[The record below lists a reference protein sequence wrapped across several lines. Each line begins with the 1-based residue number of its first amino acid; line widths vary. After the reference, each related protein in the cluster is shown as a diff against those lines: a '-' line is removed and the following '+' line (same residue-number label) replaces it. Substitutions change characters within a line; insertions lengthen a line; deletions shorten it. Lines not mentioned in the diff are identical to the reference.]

1 MRSAGLHTARNVH
14 RPEGTKNA
22 MRQNLSKLLVLFFL
36 TFLAASAPAAAFA
49 GPDAVTLL
57 VDVLE
62 ASDQPGQIDPGLA
75 YIREQLR
82 RAPFRYQRYRTLAS
96 ASRTVAVGATETLT
110 FVVPE
115 AYTVEITPRK
125 ADRETIQ
132 LALRIWQKRKNI
144 LETSLSLARG
154 GTVMIGGPA
163 TEHSAIMFAIS
174 EGL

>member
-1 MRSAGLHTARNVH
+1 
-14 RPEGTKNA
+14 
-22 MRQNLSKLLVLFFL
+22 MRQNLSQLFILPLLTL
-36 TFLAASAPAAAFA
+36 LAASTPTVAFS
-49 GPDAVTLL
+49 GPETVTLL
-57 VDVLE
+57 IDVLE

-75 YIREQLR
+75 YICEQLR

-96 ASRTVAVGATETLT
+96 GATETLA

-132 LALRIWQKRKNI
+132 VALRIWQKKKAI
-144 LETSLSLARG
+144 LDTSLSLARG

-163 TEHSAIMFAIS
+163 TEHSAIMFAVS

>member
-1 MRSAGLHTARNVH
+1 MQ
-14 RPEGTKNA
+14 NA
-22 MRQNLSKLLVLFFL
+22 MRQNLSQLFILPLLTL
-36 TFLAASAPAAAFA
+36 LAASTPTVAFS
-49 GPDAVTLL
+49 GPETVTLL
-57 VDVLE
+57 IDVLE

-96 ASRTVAVGATETLT
+96 ASRTVALGATETLA

-115 AYTVEITPRK
+115 AYAVEITPRK

-132 LALRIWQKRKNI
+132 VALRIWQKKKAI
-144 LETSLSLARG
+144 LDTSLSLARG

-163 TEHSAIMFAIS
+163 TEHSAIMFAVS